1 MGTGE
6 DAPQAVVTG
15 VGWLAAEPFAQA
27 MDGGPIVAPEETPE
41 ITGFE
46 TPEGAPAFGF
56 ELIDFQIED
65 YLPNLKT
72 YVDRTSALALAAAK
86 LALIDAGLL
95 VRDDE
100 SERGHPGR
108 TPCGTDVVTDTKRQ
122 TGTSAP
128 HRQTGT
134 SAPPSGAGWKPAV
147 LPAGVEIGCSYATT
161 FGCLEAMGI
170 FWKKVKRSNPK
181 FAPPLPFTHG
191 YANSPSSLVCIEY
204 GLKGSAATFSGQET
218 SGIEALLFAVDQ
230 IATGAAQIVLVCA
243 SESLTQPVHAHLH
256 AEKRLSASGRQ
267 GLWAPVNDG
276 VVPGE
281 GAACWIVENAASAKA
296 RGRKPLAQLA
306 AVGLASGK
314 NGLNNAIAQLGDI
327 DGRTLIYATTPDA
340 RSVDEAESTA
350 LKAQAFANRASVVAP
365 KLLSGELFSVSPL
378 LAGILAMRV
387 GTATEGL
394 KPLSSAASTEPFQ
407 ATLLLSR
414 DPNGSAGA
422 CLVVSG

>member
-6 DAPQAVVTG
+6 NAPQAVVTG

-27 MDGGPIVAPEETPE
+27 MDGGPILAPEETPE

-128 HRQTGT
+128 
-134 SAPPSGAGWKPAV
+134 PSGAGWMPAV

-243 SESLTQPVHAHLH
+243 SESLTRPVHAHLH
-256 AEKRLSASGRQ
+256 AEERLSASGRQ
-267 GLWAPVNDG
+267 GLWAPANDG

-281 GAACWIVENAASAKA
+281 GAACWIVESAASAKA
-296 RGRKPLAQLA
+296 HGRKALARLA

-314 NGLNNAIAQLGDI
+314 SGLSDAIAQLGDVA
-327 DGRTLIYATTPDA
+327 GPTLICATTPDT
-340 RSVDEAESTA
+340 STVDEAEAGT
-350 LKAQAFANRASVVAP
+350 LKAQNFANQASVVAP

-387 GTATEGL
+387 GPDTQGL
-394 KPLSSAASTEPFQ
+394 KSLSSAASTEPFQ

-422 CLVVSG
+422 CLVVSD